1 MDEPRPGKT
10 TFVIMV
16 SPLPVTI
23 WLKGVLGLSEESSD
37 SSPGYRKSYY
47 IVPVLPIQRPME
59 RPEYAYNREA
69 AALLA
74 LWPSSIFGVPDG
86 IRPRVS
92 TVAHV
97 QLQPVPVIS
106 RPSAST
112 WAPSLSG
119 STAVSSPVLT
129 PSAQPKTSEGNR
141 EASAPGNLG
150 TYCGMSARF
159 SPTPQVLT
167 TPGLPT
173 KGAHHSTSSPT
184 SSPTKEPRGD
194 M

>member
-1 MDEPRPGKT
+1 MHRAACIFQPGS
-10 TFVIMV
+10 VLSNLV
-16 SPLPVTI
+16 SP
-23 WLKGVLGLSEESSD
+23 SS
-37 SSPGYRKSYY
+37 
-47 IVPVLPIQRPME
+47 LQPIQRLME
-59 RPEYAYNREA
+59 QPEFAYNRETA
-69 AALLA
+69 PLLA
-74 LWPSSIFGVPDG
+74 LWPSSIFGAPDG
-86 IRPRVS
+86 IKPRVS
-92 TVAHV
+92 MVARV

-112 WAPSLSG
+112 GAPSLSG
-119 STAVSSPVLT
+119 STAVSGAVLT

-150 TYCGMSARF
+150 TYCDMSTRF

-184 SSPTKEPRGD
+184 SSTTKEPRGD